1 MEKSYCTIKFYSNFP
16 INEYSNQV
24 YYSNSNTR
32 DNVFDGYCSNR
43 EGVDLYKNIASPNKT
58 SMSFRLETNY
68 KNAMNYNYGVVIEDN
83 KRYYFFINNV
93 EWSSNLITA
102 TFSCEVDWWQT
113 YCYNVE
119 FKKSFVEREHVTDDT
134 FGLHTLDENLPISD
148 YLINDYNIIKADKDD
163 YFFRFCVVLSDNKYI
178 YGAYKVGDKRNR
190 LPLFTHTSKGIN
202 IQTLTLSFANGDL
215 ARQAIDIMIN
225 NNLQDSII
233 GYYYC
238 PLPKYNADTDNS
250 DGSGTGKDDIIGLAL
265 FNTNSDTDVLDD
277 GNYFL
282 CEYIKQPNNI
292 YNTNTM
298 SLPKRISGYKPN
310 NNKCFLYPYNFV
322 SITNNQGNIL
332 ECKFEDT
339 NDRENIN
346 FRYNFPSQEGAC
358 INGYLYNYQ
367 GIIHNLDFSLNGA
380 INVELPYITNTYSAY
395 YSANTNTINNSYAET
410 FRNYTTSM
418 AQTTLNTASNMI
430 GTATNLTALA
440 FSGGVTATARGGAS
454 AMRGVTSTITDL
466 ASDIMSA
473 ELTAT
478 NSLERIKATLADQK
492 SKGDIQRGSFTTSI
506 MQNIGQLG
514 FKMQLKQ
521 VREDNIRTID
531 NYFDMFGYKVNT
543 IKVPQF
549 DTRPSWN
556 YIKTSDLNVIGNIP
570 QIALNTIKKMFNNGT
585 TIWHNIRTMYDYD
598 QNNK

>member
-1 MEKSYCTIKFYSNFP
+1 MAKSYCTIKFYSNFP

-24 YYSNSNTR
+24 YYSSSITR
-32 DNVFDGYCSNR
+32 DNIFDEYCSNK

-58 SMSFRLETNY
+58 SMSFRLETSY
-68 KNAMNYNYGVVIEDN
+68 KNALNYNYGVVIEDN
-83 KRYYFFINNV
+83 KRYYFFVNNV

-102 TFSCEVDWWQT
+102 TFNCEVDWWQT

-119 FKKSFVEREHVTDDT
+119 FKKSFIEREHVTDDT

-148 YLINDYNIIKADKDD
+148 YLINDYNIIKADKKD
-163 YFFRFCVVLSDNKYI
+163 YFYRFCVVLSDNKYT
-178 YGAYKVGDKRNR
+178 YGVYKVGNKRKK
-190 LPLFTHTSKGIN
+190 LPLFTQTSKGMN
-202 IQTLTLSFANGDL
+202 IQTLTLSFADGDL
-215 ARQAIDIMIN
+215 ARQAIDIMVS
-225 NNLQDSII
+225 NNLQDSIM

-238 PLPKYNADTDNS
+238 PLPIYSADPDNQ
-250 DGSGTGKDDIIGLAL
+250 DGSGTGKDDIVGLAM

-292 YNTNTM
+292 YNTSTI
-298 SLPKRISGYKPN
+298 SLPKNISGYKPN

-322 SITNNQGNIL
+322 SISNNQGNIL

-339 NDRENIN
+339 NDKENIN

-395 YSANTNTINNSYAET
+395 YSANTNSINNSYAET
-410 FRNYTTSM
+410 FRNYITSVG
-418 AQTTLNTASNMI
+418 QTTLNTASNI
-430 GTATNLTALA
+430 VNTATTRNPV
-440 FSGGVTATARGGAS
+440 GVVRG
-454 AMRGVTSTITDL
+454 MTSTITNL
-466 ASDIMSA
+466 ANDVMSN

-506 MQNIGQLG
+506 MQNLGQLG

-521 VREDNIRTID
+521 VREDNIKTID
-531 NYFDMFGYKVNT
+531 NFFDMFGYKVNV
-543 IKVPQF
+543 IKKPEF
-549 DTRPSWN
+549 NTRPSWN

-570 QIALNTIKKMFNNGT
+570 QIALNAIKKMFNNGT

>member
-1 MEKSYCTIKFYSNFP
+1 MAKSYCTIKFYSNFP

-32 DNVFDGYCSNR
+32 DNIFDGYCSNK

-58 SMSFRLETNY
+58 SMSFRLETSY

-102 TFSCEVDWWQT
+102 TFNCEVDWWQT

-119 FKKSFVEREHVTDDT
+119 FKKSFVEREHVKDDT
-134 FGLHTLDENLPISD
+134 FGLHTLDENLPISNYMVKD
-148 YLINDYNIIKADKDD
+148 YKIIKADKKD
-163 YFFRFCVVLSDNKYI
+163 YFYRFCVVLSDNKYT
-178 YGAYKVGDKRNR
+178 YGAYKVGNKRKR
-190 LPLFTHTSKGIN
+190 LPLFTQTSKGMN

-215 ARQAIDIMIN
+215 ARQAIDIMVN
-225 NNLQDSII
+225 NNLQDSIM

-238 PLPKYNADTDNS
+238 PLPIYNADTDNP
-250 DGSGTGKDDIIGLAL
+250 DGSGTGNDDILGLAL
-265 FNTNSDTDVLDD
+265 FNTNSDTDVLDE
-277 GNYFL
+277 GNYFI

-292 YNTNTM
+292 YKESTM
-298 SLPKRISGYKPN
+298 SLPNKISGYTPN
-310 NNKCFLYPYNFV
+310 NNKCFLYPYNFI

-332 ECKFEDT
+332 ECKFEESNNKKD
-339 NDRENIN
+339 IV

-367 GIIHNLDFSLNGA
+367 GVVHNLDFSLNGA

-395 YSANTNTINNSYAET
+395 YSANTNSINNSYAET
-410 FRNYTTSM
+410 FRNYITSVG
-418 AQTTLNTASNMI
+418 QTTLNTASNI
-430 GTATNLTALA
+430 VNTATTRNAV
-440 FSGGVTATARGGAS
+440 GVVRG
-454 AMRGVTSTITDL
+454 MTSTITNLTNDV
-466 ASDIMSA
+466 MSN
-473 ELTAT
+473 ELNAT

-521 VREDNIRTID
+521 VREDNIETID
-531 NYFDMFGYKVNT
+531 NYFDMFGYKVNQ
-543 IKVPQF
+543 IKKPEF

-556 YIKTSDLNVIGNIP
+556 YIKTSGVNIVGNIP
-570 QIALNTIKKMFNNGT
+570 QVALNTIKKMFDNGT
-585 TIWHNIRTMYDYD
+585 TIWHNINTMYDYSK
-598 QNNK
+598 NNK

>member
-1 MEKSYCTIKFYSNFP
+1 MAKSYCTIKFYSNFP

-24 YYSNSNTR
+24 YYSSSITR
-32 DNVFDGYCSNR
+32 DNIFDEYCSNK

-58 SMSFRLETNY
+58 SMSFRLETSY

-83 KRYYFFINNV
+83 KRYYFFVNNV

-102 TFSCEVDWWQT
+102 TFNCEVDWWQT

-148 YLINDYNIIKADKDD
+148 YLINDYNIIKADKKD
-163 YFFRFCVVLSDNKYI
+163 YFYRFCVVLSDNKYT
-178 YGAYKVGDKRNR
+178 YGIYKVGNKRKR
-190 LPLFTHTSKGIN
+190 LPLFTQTSNGMN
-202 IQTLTLSFANGDL
+202 IQTLTLSFADGDL
-215 ARQAIDIMIN
+215 ARQAIDIMVS
-225 NNLQDSII
+225 NNLQDSIM

-238 PLPKYNADTDNS
+238 PLPIYSADPDNQ
-250 DGSGTGKDDIIGLAL
+250 DGSGTGKDDIVGLAM

-292 YNTNTM
+292 YNTSTI
-298 SLPKRISGYKPN
+298 SLPKEISGYKPN

-332 ECKFEDT
+332 ECKFEYT
-339 NDRENIN
+339 NDKENIN

-395 YSANTNTINNSYAET
+395 YSANTNSINNSYAET
-410 FRNYTTSM
+410 FRNYITSVG
-418 AQTTLNTASNMI
+418 QTTLNTASNI
-430 GTATNLTALA
+430 ANTATTRNPV
-440 FSGGVTATARGGAS
+440 GVVRG
-454 AMRGVTSTITDL
+454 MISTITNL
-466 ASDIMSA
+466 ANDVMSN

-521 VREDNIRTID
+521 VREDNIKTID
-531 NYFDMFGYKVNT
+531 NFFDMFGYKVNV
-543 IKVPQF
+543 IKKPEF
-549 DTRPSWN
+549 NTRPSWN

-570 QIALNTIKKMFNNGT
+570 QIALNAIKKMFNNGT